1 MKKTENFIQSW
12 TEDDSP
18 EIRKAFVEL
27 CEYLKV
33 LSDSTFEFVERPG
46 VSYSLRPKHQKQKK
60 RPLYVMVDVIDDTP
74 GERWLSV
81 CFYGEMITD
90 PNEMGDLIPQGL
102 LNEDGYCFDVSEY
115 DPDMIQYLKTRLE
128 EAYNNSIE

>member
-33 LSDSTFEFVERPG
+33 LSDSSFEFIERPG
-46 VSYSLRPKHQKQKK
+46 VSYSLRPKHQRQKQ
-60 RPLYVMVDVIDDTP
+60 RPLFVMVDVIDDTP
-74 GERWLSV
+74 GERWLSI

-90 PNEMGDLIPQGL
+90 PNEMGDPIPLGL
-102 LNEDGYCFDVSEY
+102 LNEDGYCFDISEY
-115 DPDMIQYLKTRLE
+115 DPDMIQYLKTRLA
-128 EAYNNSIE
+128 EAHKNSME

>member
-12 TEDDSP
+12 TEEDSP

-33 LSDSTFEFVERPG
+33 LSDSTFEFIERPG
-46 VSYSLRPKHQKQKK
+46 VSYSLRPKHQMQKK

-128 EAYNNSIE
+128 EAHNNSIE

>member
-12 TEDDSP
+12 TEEDSP